1 MSYRHTQNSFQF
13 GEINPKSAGYVG
25 TDYMASSLRECKG
38 FMPFPSGGIMRTPGT
53 FFSHSDFETDKTY
66 CRQEILKVEG
76 QSETVIDG
84 IKTFGNDTYLICIYA
99 GKTYAFIY
107 TKDETSGQIIAKTKD
122 GEVMYAVVDN
132 TYELIEL
139 PELSITTNKGKMY
152 IAHVN
157 HDVMIYD
164 LFNST
169 KDLISLQNSVL
180 DFDGVTFDGDGN
192 HPSNIAFKSG
202 RMMLAGTA
210 NKPST
215 VWLSRTPTVM
225 DTDSIN
231 VEFVDR
237 YTDFTLFDTTTTK
250 INTITGGELVNGTVG
265 TVSITKTL
273 ITYSTGA
280 NPDYTVTEIYK
291 DKKITYVDTVKHTTK
306 TTITIEKSAASS
318 SDDDLTITIIRKEIE
333 TERIEDGVT
342 VIDYT
347 YQVLEEYTPLDLNS
361 YGTLKYTEDIDI
373 KKILDSS
380 HAIEVEESDLAGS
393 RIKWIS
399 PMGKMAIAT
408 SNVIFIS
415 DGNIPTPSTFD
426 LSISTY
432 QPTGSSNI
440 KTIRNYILFT
450 GRGNTS
456 LNLAYYDYTSES
468 LAVQDI
474 SQTAKHLF
482 NSEIVDFTI
491 MFDPFPIIWVI
502 TKNGDLISGVISMG
516 TSISVGWSVQKPQHN
531 RKYISLEIAGDNSN
545 TISLYVQTTNDDET
559 TYSFETLTINEEN
572 EVSNFI
578 FTDNSTIVIPNITK
592 QLIVNNYL
600 TGDKLQVI
608 VDNDEHEY
616 LGEYIVS
623 GNELVLTDYDIQDG
637 DTFRV
642 GLKKDAYISFY
653 PPVLSSNGLYM
664 ITKHSIVKILLRMYE
679 SGIGYIK
686 SDENSTVNIPIIYK
700 TFGHSNYGEKIEL
713 ITKDVEI
720 GSPLTVSNDRYLK
733 IYVDDP
739 FPFNLLAISYK
750 YNVTED

>member
-1 MSYRHTQNSFQF
+1 
-13 GEINPKSAGYVG
+13 
-25 TDYMASSLRECKG
+25 
-38 FMPFPSGGIMRTPGT
+38 
-53 FFSHSDFETDKTY
+53 
-66 CRQEILKVEG
+66 
-76 QSETVIDG
+76 
-84 IKTFGNDTYLICIYA
+84 
-99 GKTYAFIY
+99 
-107 TKDETSGQIIAKTKD
+107 
-122 GEVMYAVVDN
+122 
-132 TYELIEL
+132 
-139 PELSITTNKGKMY
+139 
-152 IAHVN
+152 
-157 HDVMIYD
+157 MIYD